1 MKTSF
6 SEKKSASAPDES
18 ADALPVERAARHV
31 YAKSA
36 ALCFNWSETR
46 QGERTITIDV
56 APALGESGYA
66 WRDKAQ
72 FQLTV
77 GELAE
82 LTALLLHPG
91 RSLRFVHQS
100 SSLKTLTLTYQ
111 APTCL
116 FSLAIGP
123 RGLRVPVGPI
133 DQFLVRSFLIARLA
147 VTQGLP
153 AALVLRSLDV
163 LASQLTAAPS

>member
-1 MKTSF
+1 
-6 SEKKSASAPDES
+6 
-18 ADALPVERAARHV
+18 
-31 YAKSA
+31 
-36 ALCFNWSETR
+36 
-46 QGERTITIDV
+46 V

-123 RGLRVPVGPI
+123 RVLRVPVGPI
-133 DQFLVRSFLIARLA
+133 DQFLVRDFLIARLA

-163 LASQLTAAPS
+163 LASQLPAAPS